1 MKRQVQLAE
10 DERDHLIVVDVHP
23 GQIFLDR
30 SPALVTFAV
39 ACVVVVVVVVLVQ
52 VFEPVELVAQRLT
65 WLEPSAGMDY
75 ERRLA
80 AAAGQLQRYA
90 GGDVMVV
97 GQDMVVVVCQ
107 SLQLEKLIVGLDEDW
122 AVRSLLEVVVESH
135 SHQLGSCMAVLKPEM
150 VANYSPEILDMDR
163 VLEGGLVVV
172 VQEPFAVVLTCMDSA
187 WELW

>member
-1 MKRQVQLAE
+1 
-10 DERDHLIVVDVHP
+10 LIVVDVHP

-52 VFEPVELVAQRLT
+52 VFVPVELVAQRLT

-90 GGDVMVV
+90 GGDVVVVV
-97 GQDMVVVVCQ
+97 GGMGQEMVVVVCQ
-107 SLQLEKLIVGLDEDW
+107 SLKLEKPIVGLDEDW
-122 AVRSLLEVVVESH
+122 AVRSLLEVVVESY
-135 SHQLGSCMAVLKPEM
+135 
-150 VANYSPEILDMDR
+150 NY
-163 VLEGGLVVV
+163 
-172 VQEPFAVVLTCMDSA
+172 
-187 WELW
+187 